1 MLPNSFTTDFIST
14 AALKPE
20 HQHALKQSQQ
30 IKAYPLAPEKLYESE
45 PETSHRVRKR
55 NSTGKAR

>member
-20 HQHALKQSQQ
+20 HQHALKQPQQ
-30 IKAYPLAPEKLYESE
+30 IKAYPLAPENLHEPQSLKLF
-45 PETSHRVRKR
+45 
-55 NSTGKAR
+55 